1 VAAVREE
8 GLMGREQ
15 QGQRDWGGAMRE
27 SVLGLQEWR
36 AGHPQATFAEIEA
49 EVDRRWNVLRAQLLA
64 DLALASA
71 ATEGAAAPAAPCPQ
85 CGGTRL
91 RDEGPRE
98 RTVRSLGHAPVTLR
112 RAYAACT
119 QCGYRF
125 FPSGR

>member
-1 VAAVREE
+1 
-8 GLMGREQ
+8 MGRGQ
-15 QGQRDWGGAMRE
+15 QGQRDWDEAMQA
-27 SVLGLQEWR
+27 SVLGLQDWR

-71 ATEGAAAPAAPCPQ
+71 AAGGAAASTAPCPQ
-85 CGGTRL
+85 CGGAQL
-91 RDEGPRE
+91 RDEGMRE
-98 RTVRSLGHAPVTLR
+98 RTVRTLGQAPVTLR
-112 RAYAACT
+112 RAYATCT

>member
-1 VAAVREE
+1 
-8 GLMGREQ
+8 MGRGQ
-15 QGQRDWGGAMRE
+15 QLRRDWGGAMQE

-36 AGHPQATFAEIEA
+36 AGHPQATFAAIEA

-71 ATEGAAAPAAPCPQ
+71 ATEGAAAPTVSCPQ
-85 CGGTRL
+85 CGGAPL

-98 RTVRSLGHAPVTLR
+98 RTVRTLGHAPVTLR
-112 RAYAACT
+112 RAYATCT

-125 FPSGR
+125 FPSGC